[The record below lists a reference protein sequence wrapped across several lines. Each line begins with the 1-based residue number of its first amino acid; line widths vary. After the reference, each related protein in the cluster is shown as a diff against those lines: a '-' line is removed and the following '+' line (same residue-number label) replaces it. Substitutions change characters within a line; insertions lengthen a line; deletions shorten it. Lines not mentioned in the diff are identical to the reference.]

1 MEDRLEKL
9 IKLTELE
16 IKKKDAFPY
25 LPSILEILKMMR
37 TSIVDK
43 KTDKKTQSKLIGGL
57 TRLVTEDFDFSES
70 DLGTEILEVANQY
83 YETL

>member
-1 MEDRLEKL
+1 MEDKLDKL
-9 IKLTELE
+9 IKLVEFE

-25 LPSILEILKMMR
+25 LPSILEILTMMR

-43 KTDKKTQSKLIGGL
+43 KTDKKMKSKLIGGL
-57 TRLVTEDFDFSES
+57 MRLVTEDFEFSES

-83 YETL
+83 HESS